1 MPAKKK
7 AASQPSE
14 HPLADLSMMSTD
26 DVHRLLKSDPDFPR
40 PIRIR
45 NQPYWLVSELRTYLK
60 TKADERPSA
69 RRAAKTSSTT
79 AAA

>member
-1 MPAKKK
+1 MTVS
-7 AASQPSE
+7 AASSS
-14 HPLADLSMMSTD
+14 ATTTSSTSSTSDSSRTTLSS
-26 DVHRLLKSDPDFPR
+26 SDFL
-40 PIRIR
+40 
-45 NQPYWLVSELRTYLK
+45 QLLVSELRTYLK